1 MAGEILQL
9 IDYSIL
15 ICKASKRHFKED
27 ICHKKRQI
35 KIKIK

>member
-1 MAGEILQL
+1 MTGEILQL

-27 ICHKKRQI
+27 ICHKKG
-35 KIKIK
+35 K